1 MSRYRG
7 TKPTRSQRNILNIN
21 GYNPDD
27 YLYLKSKT
35 EQYRGGSLSRDT
47 IKTHYLIFINKNDN
61 YIIECKI

>member
-35 EQYRGGSLSRDT
+35 EQYRGGSYHAIQLR
-47 IKTHYLIFINKNDN
+47 H
-61 YIIECKI
+61 II